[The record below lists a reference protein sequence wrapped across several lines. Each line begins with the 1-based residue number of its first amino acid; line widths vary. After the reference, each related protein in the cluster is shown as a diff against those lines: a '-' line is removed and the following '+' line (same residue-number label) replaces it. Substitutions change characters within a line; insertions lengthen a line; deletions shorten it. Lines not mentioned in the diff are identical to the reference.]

1 MANAGHF
8 ICQSHQP
15 RCQSPQAS
23 TNPNNSK
30 TAKPSI
36 FEQNF
41 TVQNN
46 SVKPSDLNPH
56 LQFDT
61 ASGELQFES
70 TELSGLA
77 QEFGTPLYV
86 YSATSIKDAY
96 REYANACQGLALV
109 TICYAVKANSNIHIL
124 KLLAHEGA
132 GFDIVS
138 AGELARVIAAGG
150 APEKAVFAGV
160 GKSTQEIEYA
170 LGQGVG
176 CFNVES
182 EAEMQ
187 RVADVAQKM
196 QRIANVSLRVNPDV
210 DAKTHPYISTG
221 LKENKF
227 GVSMNMAKRVYQFA
241 NAHPWLNVH
250 GIDCHIG
257 SQLTDA
263 SPYFD
268 ALDRVLALLDQ
279 LTLEG
284 IEINHLDLGG
294 GIGIRYLNETP
305 PTPGEV
311 LPKLIAKVQ
320 SWAKAKARPMPTLSF
335 EPGRSIVGNAG
346 VLLTQVEFL
355 KENEGKHFAIVDAA
369 MNDLMRPAM
378 YKAFHGVVALQ
389 NNHHAITQEYDVVG
403 PVCESGDWLAKNRS
417 LAIEQ
422 GDYLAIL
429 SAGAYGQTM
438 ASNYNSRGRAAEVL
452 LDQGKVT
459 LIRRRETIED
469 QLRPELDV

>member
-1 MANAGHF
+1 M
-8 ICQSHQP
+8 
-15 RCQSPQAS
+15 
-23 TNPNNSK
+23 
-30 TAKPSI
+30 
-36 FEQNF
+36 
-41 TVQNN
+41 QNN
-46 SVKPSDLNPH
+46 SVNPSDLNPH
-56 LQFDT
+56 LQFDAT
-61 ASGELQFES
+61 TGELQFET
-70 TELSGLA
+70 TELAGLA

-86 YSATSIKDAY
+86 YSASSIKQAY
-96 REYANACQGLALV
+96 RDYANACQGLAHV

-124 KLLAHEGA
+124 KLLAQEGA

-160 GKSTQEIEYA
+160 GKSAQEIEYA

-182 EAEMQ
+182 EAEMA
-187 RVADVAQKM
+187 RVAQVAEKL

-227 GVSMNMAKRVYQFA
+227 GVSMSTAPRVYQFA
-241 NAHPWLNVH
+241 HAHPWLNVH

-279 LTLEG
+279 LANEG

-294 GIGIRYLNETP
+294 GIGIRYLDETP
-305 PTPGEV
+305 PTPAEV
-311 LPKLIAKVQ
+311 LPKLIAKVK
-320 SWAKAKARPMPTLSF
+320 SWAQAKGRTMPTLSF

-355 KENEGKHFAIVDAA
+355 KENEGKHFAVVDAA

-378 YKAFHGVVALQ
+378 YKAFHAVVAAQ
-389 NNHHAITQEYDVVG
+389 KNPHATPQEYDVVG
-403 PVCESGDWLAKNRS
+403 PVCESGDWLAKNRMLS
-417 LAIEQ
+417 IQQ

-452 LDQGKVT
+452 VENGKAT

>member
-1 MANAGHF
+1 M
-8 ICQSHQP
+8 
-15 RCQSPQAS
+15 
-23 TNPNNSK
+23 
-30 TAKPSI
+30 
-36 FEQNF
+36 
-41 TVQNN
+41 QNN
-46 SVKPSDLNPH
+46 SVNPSELNPY
-56 LQFDT
+56 LQFD
-61 ASGELQFES
+61 AVSGELHFEK

-86 YSATSIKDAY
+86 YSASSIKEAY
-96 REYANACQGLALV
+96 RAYADACQGLAHV

-124 KLLAHEGA
+124 KALAQEGA

-187 RVADVAQKM
+187 RVGEVAERM

-227 GVSMNMAKRVYQFA
+227 GVSMNAAPRVYQFA
-241 NAHPWLNVH
+241 HAHPWLNVH

-279 LTLEG
+279 LAVGG

-294 GIGIRYLNETP
+294 GIGIRYRDETP
-305 PTPGEV
+305 PSPAEV
-311 LPKLIAKVQ
+311 LPKLIAKVKA
-320 SWAKAKARPMPTLSF
+320 WAQTNKRPMPSLSF

-355 KENEGKHFAIVDAA
+355 KENEGKNFAIVDAA

-378 YKAFHGVVALQ
+378 YEAFHGVVAVQ
-389 NNHHAITQEYDVVG
+389 NNPHATAQEYDVVG
-403 PVCESGDWLAKNRS
+403 PVCESGDWLARNRT

-452 LDQGKVT
+452 LENGKVT

-469 QLRPELDV
+469 QLRPELDL

>member
-1 MANAGHF
+1 M
-8 ICQSHQP
+8 
-15 RCQSPQAS
+15 
-23 TNPNNSK
+23 
-30 TAKPSI
+30 
-36 FEQNF
+36 
-41 TVQNN
+41 QNN
-46 SVKPSDLNPH
+46 SVNPSDLNPH

-61 ASGELQFES
+61 NSGELLFEN

-86 YSATSIKDAY
+86 YSATSIKAAY
-96 REYANACQGLALV
+96 RAYATACQGLAQV
-109 TICYAVKANSNIHIL
+109 TVCYAVKANSNIHIL
-124 KLLAHEGA
+124 KLLAQEGA

-160 GKSTQEIEYA
+160 GKSVQEIEYA

-182 EAEMQ
+182 EAEME
-187 RVADVAQKM
+187 RVAQVAEKL
-196 QRIANVSLRVNPDV
+196 QRKANVSVRVNPDV

-227 GVSMNMAKRVYQFA
+227 GVSMNAAKRVYQFA

-268 ALDRVLALLDQ
+268 ALDRVLTLLDQ
-279 LTLEG
+279 LAAED

-294 GIGIRYLNETP
+294 GIGIRYLDETP
-305 PTPGEV
+305 PTPAEV

-320 SWAKAKARPMPTLSF
+320 SWAQAKGRSMPTLSF

-389 NNHHAITQEYDVVG
+389 PNPHAQAQEYDVVG
-403 PVCESGDWLAKNRS
+403 PVCESGDWLAKNRT

-452 LDQGKVT
+452 LENGKVT

>member
-1 MANAGHF
+1 M
-8 ICQSHQP
+8 
-15 RCQSPQAS
+15 
-23 TNPNNSK
+23 
-30 TAKPSI
+30 
-36 FEQNF
+36 
-41 TVQNN
+41 
-46 SVKPSDLNPH
+46 
-56 LQFDT
+56 QFDAT
-61 ASGELQFES
+61 TGELQFEKID
-70 TELSGLA
+70 LSGLA

-86 YSATSIKDAY
+86 YSANSIQQAY
-96 REYANACQGLALV
+96 RAYAEACQGLAHV

-124 KLLAHEGA
+124 KMLAQEGA

-138 AGELARVIAAGG
+138 AGELARVIAAG
-150 APEKAVFAGV
+150 ANPQKAVFAGV
-160 GKSTQEIEYA
+160 GKSVQEIEFA
-170 LGQGVG
+170 LGQGIG

-182 EAEMQ
+182 ENEMARIAQVAEAMQ
-187 RVADVAQKM
+187 LK
-196 QRIANVSLRVNPDV
+196 ANVSLRVNPDV

-227 GVSMNMAKRVYQFA
+227 GVSMNAAQRVYQFA
-241 NAHPWLNVH
+241 HAHPWLNVH

-268 ALDRVLALLDQ
+268 ALERVLALLDQ
-279 LTLEG
+279 LAADG

-294 GIGIRYLNETP
+294 GIGIRYRDETP
-305 PTPGEV
+305 PSPADV
-311 LPKLIAKVQ
+311 LPRLIEKVK
-320 SWAKAKARPMPTLSF
+320 SWANSKGRPMPSLSF

-378 YKAFHGVVALQ
+378 YNAFHGVVALQ
-389 NNHHAITQEYDVVG
+389 KNQHAIPLEYDVVG
-403 PVCESGDWLAKNRS
+403 PVCESGDWLAKNRT
-417 LAIEQ
+417 LAIDQ

-452 LDQGKVT
+452 VENGQT
-459 LIRRRETIED
+459 RLIRRRETIED
-469 QLRPELDV
+469 QLGPELDL

>member
-1 MANAGHF
+1 M
-8 ICQSHQP
+8 
-15 RCQSPQAS
+15 
-23 TNPNNSK
+23 
-30 TAKPSI
+30 
-36 FEQNF
+36 
-41 TVQNN
+41 QNN
-46 SVKPSDLNPH
+46 SVNPSDLNPH
-56 LQFDT
+56 LQYDAAT
-61 ASGELQFES
+61 GELQLEN

-86 YSATSIKDAY
+86 YSASSIKAAY
-96 REYANACQGLALV
+96 RAYASACQGLAQV
-109 TICYAVKANSNIHIL
+109 SICYAVKANSNIHIL
-124 KLLAHEGA
+124 KTLAQEGA

-150 APEKAVFAGV
+150 DPQKAVFAGV
-160 GKSTQEIEYA
+160 GKSTQEIEFA

-176 CFNVES
+176 SFNVES
-182 EAEMQ
+182 EAEME
-187 RVADVAQKM
+187 RVAQVAEKM
-196 QRIANVSLRVNPDV
+196 QRKANVSLRVNPDV

-227 GVSMNMAKRVYQFA
+227 GVSMNAAKRVYQFA
-241 NAHPWLNVH
+241 HAHPWLNVH

-279 LTLEG
+279 LASEN
-284 IEINHLDLGG
+284 IDINHLDLGG
-294 GIGIRYLNETP
+294 GIGIRYLDETP
-305 PTPGEV
+305 PSPAEV
-311 LPKLIAKVQ
+311 LPKLIAKVKA
-320 SWAKAKARPMPTLSF
+320 WAQAKNRSMPSLSF

-378 YKAFHGVVALQ
+378 YKAFHGVVVVQ
-389 NNHHAITQEYDVVG
+389 KNPHAAAQEYDVVG
-403 PVCESGDWLAKNRS
+403 PVCESGDWLAKNRT

-452 LDQGKVT
+452 IENGKAT

-469 QLRPELDV
+469 QLRPELDL

>member
-1 MANAGHF
+1 M
-8 ICQSHQP
+8 
-15 RCQSPQAS
+15 
-23 TNPNNSK
+23 
-30 TAKPSI
+30 
-36 FEQNF
+36 
-41 TVQNN
+41 QNN
-46 SVKPSDLNPH
+46 SVNPSDLNPH
-56 LQFDT
+56 LQFD
-61 ASGELQFES
+61 AVSGELQFENVD
-70 TELSGLA
+70 LSSLA

-86 YSATSIKDAY
+86 YSANSIREAY
-96 REYANACQGLALV
+96 RAYADACKGLAHV

-124 KLLAHEGA
+124 KMLAQEGA

-160 GKSTQEIEYA
+160 GKSAQEIEYA

-176 CFNVES
+176 SFNVES
-182 EAEMQ
+182 EAEME
-187 RVADVAQKM
+187 RVGNIAEKM
-196 QRIANVSLRVNPDV
+196 QRKANVSLRVNPDV

-227 GVSMNMAKRVYQFA
+227 GVSMSAAQRVYQFA
-241 NAHPWLNVH
+241 HAHPWLQVH

-279 LTLEG
+279 MAADG

-294 GIGIRYLNETP
+294 GIGIRYRDETP
-305 PTPGEV
+305 PSPADV
-311 LPKLIAKVQ
+311 LPKLIAKVR
-320 SWAKAKARPMPTLSF
+320 SWAEANKRHMPTLSF

-378 YKAFHGVVALQ
+378 YEAFHGIVEAHT
-389 NNHHAITQEYDVVG
+389 NAHASPKEYDVVG
-403 PVCESGDWLAKNRS
+403 PVCESGDWLARNRT

-452 LDQGKVT
+452 VESSKIT

-469 QLRPELDV
+469 QLRPELEL

>member
-1 MANAGHF
+1 M
-8 ICQSHQP
+8 
-15 RCQSPQAS
+15 
-23 TNPNNSK
+23 
-30 TAKPSI
+30 
-36 FEQNF
+36 
-41 TVQNN
+41 
-46 SVKPSDLNPH
+46 
-56 LQFDT
+56 QFDAVT
-61 ASGELQFES
+61 GELQFENA
-70 TELSGLA
+70 TLSSLA
-77 QEFGTPLYV
+77 EEFGTPLYV
-86 YSATSIKDAY
+86 YSATSIKEAY
-96 REYANACQGLALV
+96 RAYANACKGLADA

-124 KLLAHEGA
+124 KTLAQEGA

-150 APEKAVFAGV
+150 KPEKAVFAGV
-160 GKSTQEIEYA
+160 GKSAQEIEYA
-170 LGQGVG
+170 LAQGVG

-182 EAEMQ
+182 EAEM
-187 RVADVAQKM
+187 A
-196 QRIANVSLRVNPDV
+196 RIAQVAEKLQRRAKVSLRVNPDV

-227 GVSMNMAKRVYQFA
+227 GVSMNIAPRVYQFA
-241 NAHPWLNVH
+241 HANPWLEVH

-279 LTLEG
+279 LAQDG
-284 IEINHLDLGG
+284 IDINHLDLGG
-294 GIGIRYLNETP
+294 GIGIRYLDETP
-305 PTPGEV
+305 PTPAEV
-311 LPKLIAKVQ
+311 LPRLIQRIKE
-320 SWAKAKARPMPTLSF
+320 WAKSANRAMPSLSF

-346 VLLTQVEFL
+346 VLLTRVEFL

-378 YKAFHGVVALQ
+378 YKAFHGVVPLQ
-389 NNHHAITQEYDVVG
+389 RNSTADTQDYDIVG
-403 PVCESGDWLAKNRS
+403 PVCESGDWLAKNRQ

-452 LDQGKVT
+452 VENGKAR
-459 LIRRRETIED
+459 LIRRRESIED
-469 QLRPELDV
+469 QLRPEQEV

>member
-1 MANAGHF
+1 M
-8 ICQSHQP
+8 
-15 RCQSPQAS
+15 
-23 TNPNNSK
+23 
-30 TAKPSI
+30 
-36 FEQNF
+36 
-41 TVQNN
+41 QNN
-46 SVKPSDLNPH
+46 SVNPSNLNPH
-56 LQFDT
+56 LQFDPG
-61 ASGELQFES
+61 SGELQFES

-86 YSATSIKDAY
+86 YSASSIKEAY
-96 REYANACQGLALV
+96 RAYANACQGLAQV

-124 KLLAHEGA
+124 KLLAQEGA

-160 GKSTQEIEYA
+160 GKSMQEIEYA

-182 EAEMQ
+182 EAEME
-187 RVADVAQKM
+187 RVALVAEKL
-196 QRIANVSLRVNPDV
+196 QRKANVSLRVNPDV

-227 GVSMNMAKRVYQFA
+227 GVSMNAAKRVYQFA
-241 NAHPWLNVH
+241 NSHPWLNVH

-279 LTLEG
+279 LAADG

-294 GIGIRYLNETP
+294 GIGIRYLDETP
-305 PTPGEV
+305 PTPAEV
-311 LPKLIAKVQ
+311 LPKLISKVQ
-320 SWAKAKARPMPTLSF
+320 SWAHAKGRGMPTLSF

-378 YKAFHGVVALQ
+378 YKAFHGVVAVQ
-389 NNHHAITQEYDVVG
+389 NNPHATAQEYDVVG
-403 PVCESGDWLAKNRS
+403 PVCESGDWLAKNRT

-452 LDQGKVT
+452 LENGKVT
-459 LIRRRETIED
+459 LIRRRESIED

>member
-1 MANAGHF
+1 
-8 ICQSHQP
+8 
-15 RCQSPQAS
+15 
-23 TNPNNSK
+23 
-30 TAKPSI
+30 
-36 FEQNF
+36 
-41 TVQNN
+41 VQNN
-46 SVKPSDLNPH
+46 TVNPTDLNSH
-56 LQFDT
+56 FQFDPT
-61 ASGELQFES
+61 TNELQLEGI
-70 TELSGLA
+70 ELSGLA

-86 YSATSIKDAY
+86 YSASAIKESY
-96 REYANACQGLALV
+96 RAYANSCQGLAHV

-124 KLLAHEGA
+124 KALALEGA

-150 APEKAVFAGV
+150 DPRKVVFAGV
-160 GKSTQEIEYA
+160 GKSAHEIEYA
-170 LGQGVG
+170 LNQGVG

-182 EAEMQ
+182 EAEM
-187 RVADVAQKM
+187 M
-196 QRIANVSLRVNPDV
+196 RIAQIAEKTQQQAKVSLRVNPDV

-227 GVSMNMAKRVYQFA
+227 GVSMKDAHRVYQFTQK
-241 NAHPWLNVH
+241 HPWLKIH

-263 SPYFD
+263 APYFD
-268 ALDRVLALLDQ
+268 ALDRVLDLVDSLATLD
-279 LTLEG
+279 

-294 GIGIRYLNETP
+294 GIGIRYYDETP
-305 PTPGEV
+305 PNPSEI
-311 LPKLIAKVQ
+311 LPKLIKKVQ
-320 SWAKAKARPMPTLSF
+320 KWAVTNKRSMPSLSF

-346 VLLTQVEFL
+346 VLLTQIEFL
-355 KENEGKHFAIVDAA
+355 KKNENKHFAIVDAA

-378 YKAFHGVVALQ
+378 YNAFHGVVAIQ
-389 NNHHAITQEYDVVG
+389 KNIHATPQQYDIVG
-403 PVCESGDWLAKNRS
+403 PVCESGDWLAKDRTLS
-417 LAIEQ
+417 IEQ

-452 LDQGKVT
+452 VENGEFF

-469 QLRPELDV
+469 QLRPELDL